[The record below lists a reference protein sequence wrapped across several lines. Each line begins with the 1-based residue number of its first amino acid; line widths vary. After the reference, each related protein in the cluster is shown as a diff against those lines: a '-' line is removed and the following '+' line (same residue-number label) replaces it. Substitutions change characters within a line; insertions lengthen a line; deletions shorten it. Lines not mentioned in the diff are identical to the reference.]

1 MWTENGPPG
10 GRWTRTSWRSSW
22 THPFFRVPPP
32 RSTGR
37 ETFGDAFLDRVV
49 ARMPPRDSRGWDD
62 LLATLTALTAESVAR
77 AFADHLPAGEVHE
90 VVLAGGG
97 ARNPALV
104 RALPV
109 PSIPSP
115 SAREPTPWGSI
126 PMPGRPR
133 PSPSWPGPT
142 FGASRGVFPGSP
154 GRKAPGSWGPSPLAA
169 GGWVGAGGAGGR
181 GGHDLGAMVTPER
194 RSLLLAGGLLVPV
207 VAGVLASVLT
217 PAPHTGGDNAA
228 YLALGHALEQGLGYV
243 ELWEPGVP
251 PHTKYPPAFP
261 LLLAGLMALGASAW
275 GTFKGAMAV
284 LVAVGVLLVFA
295 WTAHR
300 RGPLAGLAVALLT
313 LLSAGWLDAGRW
325 ILSEPLFLPLTFL
338 ALWAADRGGAVWP
351 GGGGGPGM
359 GDAAGDGT
367 RFPSS
372 AQDGTRRPSAAQDG
386 TRHPSTDRRGAWL
399 AVAGVAAL
407 LALLTRS
414 AGLPLVLALGGALL
428 LARRRRGAALFGG
441 VAAGV
446 AGGWALR
453 ARQGGEGAYQSEFWM
468 RNPYEP
474 ELGTLGVGELPLRV
488 WENLGIYLGGVLPG
502 EWWPGGGVGHLVL
515 GVGLV
520 GAALAGWVL
529 RLRRGEVGTAELF
542 LPLYA
547 GLILLWPPVWS
558 GDRFALPLYPLFLL
572 YAGEALVAGA
582 RLAWGGWHG
591 APRGTWPWWP
601 PPRHSSSWLSPPSPG
616 GWPPRRRPPRAAGW
630 RRRTCSAAFPPRW
643 RSSGMPPPGV
653 E

>member
-1 MWTENGPPG
+1 M
-10 GRWTRTSWRSSW
+10 
-22 THPFFRVPPP
+22 
-32 RSTGR
+32 
-37 ETFGDAFLDRVV
+37 
-49 ARMPPRDSRGWDD
+49 
-62 LLATLTALTAESVAR
+62 
-77 AFADHLPAGEVHE
+77 
-90 VVLAGGG
+90 
-97 ARNPALV
+97 
-104 RALPV
+104 
-109 PSIPSP
+109 
-115 SAREPTPWGSI
+115 
-126 PMPGRPR
+126 
-133 PSPSWPGPT
+133 
-142 FGASRGVFPGSP
+142 
-154 GRKAPGSWGPSPLAA
+154 
-169 GGWVGAGGAGGR
+169 
-181 GGHDLGAMVTPER
+181 TPER

-275 GTFKGAMAV
+275 VTFKGVMAV

-313 LLSAGWLDAGRW
+313 LLSAGWLDASRW

-338 ALWAADRGGAVWP
+338 ALWAADRGGAKWP

-359 GDAAGDGT
+359 GDADRDGT
-367 RFPSS
+367 RPPST
-372 AQDGTRRPSAAQDG
+372 AQDRTRHPSTIQDG
-386 TRHPSTDRRGAWL
+386 TRHPSTARRGAWL

-428 LARRRRGAALFGG
+428 LARRWRGAALFGA

-502 EWWPGGGVGHLVL
+502 EWWPGGGVAHLVL
-515 GVGLV
+515 GVGWV
-520 GAALAGWVL
+520 GVALAGWVL

-582 RLAWGGWHG
+582 RLALARRAPGHLALVATAPAFLLLTIPAIPGWLATAEEAAACRRVAAPDVFRCLPPPVAEFRDAAAWSGMNLPEDAVVLNRKPRIFRVLGGTQGRVFPFSRDPEALLAEADALGARYLLVGYPDGVTMTYLPAVVQGRPGAFCVVESWGEATTLLGILPPGERDGPEVTFCPPGYGPAPGRGVG
-591 APRGTWPWWP
+591 APREGDGRVPLLAG
-601 PPRHSSSWLSPPSPG
+601 RGPG
-616 GWPPRRRPPRAAGW
+616 P
-630 RRRTCSAAFPPRW
+630 
-643 RSSGMPPPGV
+643 
-653 E
+653 